1 MLCGVADRVSRSTLV
16 SMSLRTQIQELSPDD
31 WARVTKAAAQRSVR
45 AAERLGRAVDKSI
58 EDIANSTIDDLAK
71 RRRQELEDPTEPA
84 GDATQS
90 SGATERGRAAAA
102 RRVKILT
109 PRPKWLS
116 SSIQQQHYYGVPLLL
131 PVPVEEDPGHGG
143 LSLDWSKFL
152 AVVDTAGDQS
162 DPAPKTR

>member
-1 MLCGVADRVSRSTLV
+1 
-16 SMSLRTQIQELSPDD
+16 MSLRTQIQELSPED

-71 RRRQELEDPTEPA
+71 RRRQELKDPTEPA
-84 GDATQS
+84 GDAQ
-90 SGATERGRAAAA
+90 SGATEKGRAAVA
-102 RRVKILT
+102 RRVKLLT

-116 SSIQQQHYYGVPLLL
+116 SSLQQQHYYGVPLFVS
-131 PVPVEEDPGHGG
+131 VPVEEDPGHGG
-143 LSLDWSKFL
+143 MSLDWSKFL
-152 AVVDTAGDQS
+152 EFVDPEGDQS